1 MNQYPMWKNL
11 MVMTV
16 IFLGIWFA
24 LPNFYGED
32 PAVIIAKENGQA
44 FSNLEKNDLEE
55 FLQKINSGYRSISI
69 QSNQILIRYEQ
80 VEDQLSGSDSMR
92 AYLGR

>member
-1 MNQYPMWKNL
+1 

-16 IFLGIWFA
+16 IVLGIWFA

-44 FSNLEKNDLEE
+44 FSNLEKDDIEE
-55 FLQKINSGYRSISI
+55 YLQKINSCLLYTSPSPR
-69 QSNQILIRYEQ
+69 
-80 VEDQLSGSDSMR
+80 D
-92 AYLGR
+92 